1 MGIRAFDGDQLVASG
16 AAVARLGWYASA
28 RSVRYVT
35 TDEKEQFPD
44 PERVGVIIVSA
55 GASTRMAG
63 VDKTLVELGGMPLIA
78 RTVEVFERC
87 DAVGFVVLVVARL
100 DLSAIADLARE
111 YEWKKVLHVRIGGQR
126 RQDSVRIGL
135 RALPECDWV
144 VIHDGA
150 RPLVTSALIENGI
163 LTAVAVGAAA
173 AAVPVV
179 DTIKVVTDDGRV
191 VETVDRRT
199 IAAIQTPQVFRRDL
213 LQAAHDEIM
222 DDVTDDS
229 SMLETQGIPVEVFL
243 GDRTNIKVTTREDLV
258 IAEALLRARVKGA

>member
-1 MGIRAFDGDQLVASG
+1 VDSG
-16 AAVARLGWYASA
+16 ARI
-28 RSVRYVT
+28 
-35 TDEKEQFPD
+35 QC
-44 PERVGVIIVSA
+44 VS
-55 GASTRMAG
+55 
-63 VDKTLVELGGMPLIA
+63 
-78 RTVEVFERC
+78 
-87 DAVGFVVLVVARL
+87 
-100 DLSAIADLARE
+100 
-111 YEWKKVLHVRIGGQR
+111 
-126 RQDSVRIGL
+126 
-135 RALPECDWV
+135 ECDWV

-150 RPLVTSALIENGI
+150 RPLVTSALIEKGI

>member
-1 MGIRAFDGDQLVASG
+1 
-16 AAVARLGWYASA
+16 
-28 RSVRYVT
+28 VT
-35 TDEKEQFPD
+35 INQKKQFAD
-44 PERVGVIIVSA
+44 PERVGAVIVSA

-78 RTVEVFERC
+78 RTVEVFESC

-111 YEWKKVLHVRIGGQR
+111 YAWTKVIHVLVGGQR

-135 RALPECDWV
+135 GALPDCDWV

-150 RPLVTSALIENGI
+150 RPLVTSMLIENGI
-163 LTAVAVGAAA
+163 LTAISSGAAA

-191 VETVDRRT
+191 AETVDRRT
-199 IAAIQTPQVFRRDL
+199 IAAIQTPQVFRRNL
-213 LQAAHDEIM
+213 LEAAHGEIM
-222 DDVTDDS
+222 ENVTDDS
-229 SMLETQGIPVEVFL
+229 SMLEAQGIPVEVFL
-243 GDRTNIKVTTREDLV
+243 GERTNIKVTTPEDLV
-258 IAEALLRARVKGA
+258 IAEALLRARVKDS